1 MKIKSLKVTAA
12 TTDISALVQG
22 MTLYESIN
30 GLVKGTLQ
38 IFDGVNF
45 FDEVIGYHDELV
57 PIEIVFDYMD
67 IPVTNIFMADGISNM
82 KIEKSSKEYVIHLIT
97 PIEQTLKLT
106 NILNVYRGT
115 SEQIAYKIFKEASG
129 EESRLIL
136 NTKAVTNGKY
146 VVPNISAFKAIDNVV
161 KHAVDADHT
170 GFYFYQ
176 TITDLGA
183 TRLMSIK
190 TMSKYYYKNPDGTK
204 FAIKNARVNNCI
216 MHDGTWFNDTVGT
229 ASQFKVE
236 QYKMYNTD
244 ALIAGQYGNK
254 INQVEL
260 DKTAVKKN
268 NPVEY
273 SKNEITTYKT
283 SASLYDNYMDAA
295 HGVPKRFIGLR
306 QPPNDYWNRKYWE
319 YPTDADR
326 LWAINLKDEG
336 FMDMAIKSSTSGIYS
351 FRKHY
356 KKAIKDFEAE
366 IKRIEAGIP
375 IIGSWN
381 EKSLFDDDTD
391 PVTLASINHKKRAYN
406 TALSVK
412 DMVPVPVLGCG
423 MSVMVKQGGSNISH
437 TISDGAYIVSDINHI
452 FKNDGNKFDYIQNLS
467 LIREYA

>member
-82 KIEKSSKEYVIHLIT
+82 KIEKSYKEYVIHLIT

-106 NILNVYRGT
+106 NILNVYSGT

-146 VVPNISAFKAIDNVV
+146 VVPNISAFKAIDNIV
-161 KHAVDADHT
+161 KHAVDANHT

-176 TITDLGA
+176 TIADLGA

-190 TMSKYYYKNPDGTK
+190 TMSKFYYKNPDNSK
-204 FAIKNARVNNCI
+204 FVIKNVRVNNSL
-216 MHDGTWFNDTVGT
+216 MNDGYGFNDAVGT

-236 QYKMYNTD
+236 RYKMYNTD

-260 DKTAVKKN
+260 DKTTVKKN
-268 NPVEY
+268 NPIEY

-283 SASLYDNYMDAA
+283 STSLYEN
-295 HGVPKRFIGLR
+295 
-306 QPPNDYWNRKYWE
+306 
-319 YPTDADR
+319 
-326 LWAINLKDEG
+326 ING
-336 FMDMAIKSSTSGIYS
+336 
-351 FRKHY
+351 
-356 KKAIKDFEAE
+356 
-366 IKRIEAGIP
+366 
-375 IIGSWN
+375 N

-391 PVTLASINHKKRAYN
+391 PITLASINHKKRAYN
-406 TALSVK
+406 TTLSVK
-412 DMVPVPVLGCG
+412 DIIPVPVLGCG

-437 TISDGAYIVSDINHI
+437 TVSDGAYIVSDINHI